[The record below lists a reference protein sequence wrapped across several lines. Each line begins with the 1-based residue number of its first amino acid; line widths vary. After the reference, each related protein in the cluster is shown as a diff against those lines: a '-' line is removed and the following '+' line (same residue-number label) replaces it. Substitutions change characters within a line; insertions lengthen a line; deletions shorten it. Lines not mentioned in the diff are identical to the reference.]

1 VSQNARKKLS
11 RHFKKNKDWEKALAF
26 WQEMASGEEVDCF
39 RELSMYFEHT
49 AKDHGE
55 AIRAATEGLAL
66 SKGKSFAA
74 EKDFEKRIARIK
86 GKMAKGKGAA
96 GR

>member
-1 VSQNARKKLS
+1 MMAGSKPGSTLRQNPNLLRLMAHQKS
-11 RHFKKNKDWEKALAF
+11 
-26 WQEMASGEEVDCF
+26 ASGN
-39 RELSMYFEHT
+39 S
-49 AKDHGE
+49 
-55 AIRAATEGLAL
+55 GLAL
-66 SKGKSFAA
+66 SKGKSMAV